1 MQCTLRI
8 SGGEGL
14 AWTAAH
20 REDVDL
26 AGGGIDRAL
35 SGPDGR
41 TGVPRL
47 LLTPE
52 EAAQALG
59 IGRTKLYRL
68 LAEGFL
74 PSIRIGGSRRI
85 STEALDRFVHS
96 LEPAARP
103 GGFAQP

>member
-1 MQCTLRI
+1 M
-8 SGGEGL
+8 

-20 REDVDL
+20 REDVDPV
-26 AGGGIDRAL
+26 AGGTDRPA
-35 SGPDGR
+35 SVPDGPS
-41 TGVPRL
+41 GVPRL

-59 IGRTKLYRL
+59 IGRTELYRL

-74 PSIRIGGSRRI
+74 PSVRIGGSRRI

-96 LEPAARP
+96 LEPAAGP
-103 GGFAQP
+103 GGLA

>member
-1 MQCTLRI
+1 M
-8 SGGEGL
+8 

-20 REDVDL
+20 QEEADP
-26 AGGGIDRAL
+26 AAGGIDLPVSA
-35 SGPDGR
+35 PDGR
-41 TGVPRL
+41 TGIPRL

-74 PSIRIGGSRRI
+74 PSVRIGGSRRI

-96 LEPAARP
+96 LEPAAGP
-103 GGFAQP
+103 GGFAEL

>member
-1 MQCTLRI
+1 M
-8 SGGEGL
+8 

-20 REDVDL
+20 QEEVDP
-26 AGGGIDRAL
+26 AAGGIDLPIAAT
-35 SGPDGR
+35 DGR
-41 TGVPRL
+41 TEVPRL

-52 EAAQALG
+52 EAARALG

-74 PSIRIGGSRRI
+74 PSVRIGGRWRI

-96 LEPAARP
+96 LEPQAGP
-103 GGFAQP
+103 GGLA

>member
-1 MQCTLRI
+1 M
-8 SGGEGL
+8 

-20 REDVDL
+20 REDVEP
-26 AGGGIDRAL
+26 AAGGIDPAATA
-35 SGPDGR
+35 PDGR
-41 TGVPRL
+41 AVVPRL

-68 LAEGFL
+68 LHEGFL
-74 PSIRIGGSRRI
+74 PSVRIGGSRRI

-96 LEPAARP
+96 LEPAAGP
-103 GGFAQP
+103 GGFPEP